1 VETPPPAAI
10 VMPPAPAPAARPS
23 PPPETIKVPSTS
35 EADEAAIRSVIATY
49 ERAIETKN
57 IDLFRSVF
65 PSLSAADEQRLSD
78 SFRQVDSQE
87 VTIRV
92 TDLKISGRTAVARLA
107 RTDAILSAGRRQTQ
121 GSQQTLQLN
130 KAASGWVISGIGR

>member
-1 VETPPPAAI
+1 
-10 VMPPAPAPAARPS
+10 M
-23 PPPETIKVPSTS
+23 
-35 EADEAAIRSVIATY
+35 IATY

-65 PSLSAADEQRLSD
+65 PSLSAADEQRLRD
-78 SFRQVDSQE
+78 SFRQVDSQD

-92 TDLKISGRTAVARLA
+92 TELKISGRTAVARLS
-107 RTDAILSAGRRQTQ
+107 RTDSILSAGRRQTQ
-121 GSQQTLQLN
+121 SSQQTLQLN